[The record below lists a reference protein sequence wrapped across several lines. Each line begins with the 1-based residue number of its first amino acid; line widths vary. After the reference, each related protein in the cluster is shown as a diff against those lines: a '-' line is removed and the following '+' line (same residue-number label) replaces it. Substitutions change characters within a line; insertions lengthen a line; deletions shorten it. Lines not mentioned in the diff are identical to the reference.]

1 MDIIDRGYKP
11 NEIAILVR
19 FNKHA
24 KDLIENISSSKFNL
38 ISSEVLQITSSKKIQ
53 FLISILKLSKAKN
66 DYSERKRVIDFL
78 FKHNYF
84 GNN

>member
-1 MDIIDRGYKP
+1 MDRGYEP

-24 KDLIENISSSKFNL
+24 KDLIENINSSKFNL

-53 FLISILKLSKAKN
+53 FLISILKLSKSKN

-78 FKHNYF
+78 FKYNFF
-84 GNN
+84 GNNMKI

>member
-1 MDIIDRGYKP
+1 MPR
-11 NEIAILVR
+11 
-19 FNKHA
+19 
-24 KDLIENISSSKFNL
+24 DLIENISNSKFNL

-66 DYSERKRVIDFL
+66 DYSERKRVLDFL

-84 GNN
+84 GNKYKI